1 MKRVVLRVTDVA
13 CPILMKLCQR
23 ENFGIKSEMRIA
35 YIRPGIYL
43 LYLLVAY
50 FCFFW

>member
-1 MKRVVLRVTDVA
+1 MLMKRVVLRVTDVA

-23 ENFGIKSEMRIA
+23 ENFGIKSEMRIV
-35 YIRPGIYL
+35 YICL